1 MSQDSQHGRWTIS
14 SSDDD
19 NDEALPP
26 SGTRQSHPDQ
36 AAASSHS
43 PRGSA
48 SPTVPKLEPASAP
61 VEVKAEPAQPSVS
74 SLAIGSEARQL
85 AAKNL
90 LNPVKYETSP
100 SLAGKRKKEVS
111 DGSGWALSDSDD
123 DGDVKAKSVSN
134 LPKKVSPTPKAK
146 KAKVEDERPPS
157 PHGRLY
163 YIDEP
168 DDFFESSFP
177 CLNDTYRF
185 YLNKVTGL
193 DRKYNTGALHIKDI
207 LSPLFGTLKESV
219 QFNYCFDIAW
229 MVNQFPP
236 EFRDLPV
243 LIVHGD
249 KREAKARLLKQA
261 QPFPHVRFCQ
271 AKLDIAFGT
280 HHTKMM
286 LLWYEEGFRVVILT
300 SNLIRADWYQKTQGM
315 WMSPLF
321 PRLPKGSGASAGES
335 PTFFK
340 RDLLEYLASYRVP
353 ELEEWIQR
361 IKEHDLSETRVY
373 LVGST
378 PGRYVGEN
386 MERWGHLR
394 LRKLLHDHAEP
405 IPGEEQ
411 WPVIGQFSSIGS
423 MGLDK
428 TKWLAGEFQRTLT
441 TLGKSS
447 LRSDTPVHLV
457 FPSVDDVRTSLEG
470 YPAGGSLPYSLQTA
484 QKQLW
489 LHSYF
494 HRWKANTTG
503 RSHAM
508 PHIKTYMRASPD
520 FTELAWFVVTSSNL
534 SKAAWGALEKN
545 NTQVMVRSYELGV
558 LYLPSAF
565 GMKTFP
571 VLKDPFPVSSSS
583 TGFPVPFD
591 LPPVCY
597 SPKDQPWIWNIPYNE
612 APDTHGN
619 IWVPS

>member
-1 MSQDSQHGRWTIS
+1 MSQDSQHGKWTIS

-19 NDEALPP
+19 DEGLPP
-26 SGTRQSHPDQ
+26 SGTTTSRRPAESHH
-36 AAASSHS
+36 SS
-43 PRGSA
+43 RRSA
-48 SPTVPKLEPASAP
+48 SPGPVPAPAEVKPEPAKP
-61 VEVKAEPAQPSVS
+61 QVS
-74 SLAIGSEARQL
+74 SLAVGSEARQS
-85 AAKNL
+85 AAMNQI
-90 LNPVKYETSP
+90 NPGKYETSP
-100 SLAGKRKKEVS
+100 SLAGKRRKSAS
-111 DGSGWALSDSDD
+111 DESGWALSDSDED
-123 DGDVKAKSVSN
+123 DRDVKKKSVSD
-134 LPKKVSPTPKAK
+134 LPKRAPPSPEAK
-146 KAKVEDERPPS
+146 KVKVVNERPPS

-168 DDFFESSFP
+168 DDFFETCAP
-177 CLNDTYRF
+177 RLNDTYRF

-193 DRKYNTGALHIKDI
+193 DRKYNSGALHIRDI

-229 MVNQFPP
+229 MVQQYPP
-236 EFRDLPV
+236 EFRDRPV

-249 KREAKARLLKQA
+249 KREAKARLVQQA

-300 SNLIRADWYQKTQGM
+300 SNLIRADWYQKSQGM

-321 PRLPKGSGASAGES
+321 PRLPKGSSASAGES

-340 RDLLEYLASYRVP
+340 RDLLDYLASYRAQ
-353 ELEEWIQR
+353 ELEEWIQQ

-373 LVGST
+373 LVGSS
-378 PGRYVGEN
+378 PGRYVGPD

-394 LRKLLHDHAEP
+394 MRKLLYEHTDP
-405 IPGEEQ
+405 VPDEER

-428 TKWLAGEFQRTLT
+428 TKWLAAEFQRTLT
-441 TLGKSS
+441 TLGRSS
-447 LRSDTPVHLV
+447 LRSDAPVHLLY
-457 FPSVDDVRTSLEG
+457 PSVEDVRTSLEG
-470 YPAGGSLPYSLQTA
+470 YPAGGSLPYSIQTA

-494 HRWKANTTG
+494 HA
-503 RSHAM
+503 
-508 PHIKTYMRASPD
+508 
-520 FTELAWFVVTSSNL
+520 NL

-558 LYLPSAF
+558 LYVPSAF
-565 GMKTFP
+565 NMKTFP
-571 VLKDPFPVSSSS
+571 VDKNPFPVSSSS
-583 TGFPVPFD
+583 SGFPVPFD
-591 LPPVCY
+591 LPPTCY
-597 SPKDQPWIWNIPYNE
+597 SAQDQPWIWNIPYNQ

>member
-1 MSQDSQHGRWTIS
+1 MSQDSQHGKWTIS

-19 NDEALPP
+19 DGDLPP
-26 SGTRQSHPDQ
+26 SGTTTSKPQRPVVSKP
-36 AAASSHS
+36 S
-43 PRGSA
+43 
-48 SPTVPKLEPASAP
+48 PKLEPATASLEVKPEPANTPVSAP
-61 VEVKAEPAQPSVS
+61 VM
-74 SLAIGSEARQL
+74 GSEARQS
-85 AAKNL
+85 AAKNQ
-90 LNPVKYETSP
+90 LNPVKYESSP
-100 SLAGKRKKEVS
+100 SVAGKRKKDVS
-111 DGSGWALSDSDD
+111 DGLGWALSDSDD
-123 DGDVKAKSVSN
+123 ETDGKRKCVSN
-134 LPKKVSPTPKAK
+134 LPKNSTPSPKVKKVKA
-146 KAKVEDERPPS
+146 ENERPPS

-168 DDFFESSFP
+168 EDFYESSDP
-177 CLNDTYRF
+177 CLNDIYRF

-193 DRKYNTGALHIKDI
+193 DKKYNSGALHIRDI

-219 QFNYCFDIAW
+219 QVGHFGFQLSSQYYQQAMN
-229 MVNQFPP
+229 
-236 EFRDLPV
+236 RPV

-249 KREAKARLLKQA
+249 KREAKARLVQQA
-261 QPFPHVRFCQ
+261 QGFPHVRFCQ

-286 LLWYEEGFRVVILT
+286 LLWYEEGFRVIILT

-321 PRLPKGSGASAGES
+321 PRLPEGSSATAGES

-340 RDLLEYLASYRVP
+340 RDLLEYLASYRAP
-353 ELEEWIQR
+353 DLEEWIQR
-361 IKEHDLSETRVY
+361 IKEHDLSKTRVY

-378 PGRYVGEN
+378 PGRYVGSD

-394 LRKLLHDHAEP
+394 LRKLLYDHTEP
-405 IPGEEQ
+405 VPGEEK

-428 TKWLAGEFQRTLT
+428 TKWLAGEFQCTMT

-447 LRSDTPVHLV
+447 SLRSDPPVHLLY
-457 FPSVDDVRTSLEG
+457 PSVEDVRTSLEG
-470 YPAGGSLPYSLQTA
+470 YPAGGSLPYSIQTA

-494 HRWKANTTG
+494 HRWKANSTG

-508 PHIKTYMRASPD
+508 PHIKTYMRVSPD
-520 FTELAWFVVTSSNL
+520 FTELAWFLVTSANL

-558 LYLPSAF
+558 LYVPSAF
-565 GMKTFP
+565 YMKTFP
-571 VLKDPFPVSSSS
+571 VHKNPFPVSSSS
-583 TGFPVPFD
+583 SSGFPVPFD
-591 LPPVCY
+591 LPPTSY
-597 SPKDQPWIWNIPYNE
+597 SSTDKPWIWNIPYSQ

-619 IWVPS
+619 VWVPS